1 MKRGSRVRGAASGV
15 AFLALDMYILVADSK
30 RIHTLRQ
37 TSGLLKQYNWSAVSA
52 ELIQTHKTAV
62 RLLQGHP
69 SVSNSGVK
77 EDGMDTV
84 GKSGGILLEGKQVR
98 AGVWN

>member
-1 MKRGSRVRGAASGV
+1 M
-15 AFLALDMYILVADSK
+15 
-30 RIHTLRQ
+30 
-37 TSGLLKQYNWSAVSA
+37 SA

-69 SVSNSGVK
+69 SLSSTGVK

-84 GKSGGILLEGKQVR
+84 DKSGGILLEGKQVR